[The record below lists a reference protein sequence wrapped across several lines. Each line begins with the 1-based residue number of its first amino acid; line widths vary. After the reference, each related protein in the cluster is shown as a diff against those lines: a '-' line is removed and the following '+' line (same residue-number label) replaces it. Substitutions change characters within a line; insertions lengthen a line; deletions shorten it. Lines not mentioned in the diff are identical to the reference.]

1 LLTAV
6 LETHHSFAGELR
18 ELLVEVADEPASA
31 VLPRLA
37 ARWLDTLRREA
48 AITVVLFGTAQTN
61 PEVGAAL
68 QALIAEGTR
77 RLAAYLQRRVQAGE
91 LRANLPAE
99 TGAHM
104 FFASLMIFFL
114 THRLLSADDWQKR
127 VDIFIQEI
135 VSVWLDGA
143 HA

>member
-1 LLTAV
+1 MVAKVSTSRTRFQRHTLLIDRC
-6 LETHHSFAGELR
+6 FN
-18 ELLVEVADEPASA
+18 
-31 VLPRLA
+31 
-37 ARWLDTLRREA
+37 
-48 AITVVLFGTAQTN
+48 TAQSN

-68 QALIAEGTR
+68 QVLIAEGTA

-99 TGAHM
+99 TGARM

-114 THRLLSADDWQKR
+114 THRLLSAADWQQY
-127 VDIFIQEI
+127 VDLFIQEL